1 MPGKNFAQPAAVA
14 DLGRTLFFDP
24 ALSANNLRACA
35 SCHQAGKAFTD
46 GLPLSQSFEPGRMLT
61 RNAPTLVN
69 SVLQRK
75 LFHDGRAFTFEDQA
89 GQVMSNPLEM
99 HNDFSAV
106 AIKLRRSDE
115 YKKLFR
121 EAYSGSEDTQIT
133 NRSILQAIAEYERT
147 LIGMNSRF
155 DRTMSGRE
163 FVMNQDEI
171 NGFNLFAGKANCA
184 SCHFLPLFNSLLP
197 PEYVETEWEV
207 VGAPS
212 AKMVQP
218 RELDPDL
225 GRYNIIPVDIFKH
238 AFKTPT
244 LRNVAI
250 TGPYMHNGVFRTLE
264 EVVEF
269 YDQGGGK
276 GLGYEVPYQTLAEE
290 KLNLTATEKFELISF
305 LNTLTD
311 TTDITSVPVKLPVFP
326 GDMNLNERPVGGEY

>member
-1 MPGKNFAQPAAVA
+1 MNTK
-14 DLGRTLFFDP
+14 
-24 ALSANNLRACA
+24 SY
-35 SCHQAGKAFTD
+35 S
-46 GLPLSQSFEPGRMLT
+46 
-61 RNAPTLVN
+61 
-69 SVLQRK
+69 
-75 LFHDGRAFTFEDQA
+75 
-89 GQVMSNPLEM
+89 
-99 HNDFSAV
+99 
-106 AIKLRRSDE
+106 
-115 YKKLFR
+115 R

-207 VGAPS
+207 VAPS

-238 AFKTPT
+238 AFKEHRHCAMWPSPDSLYAQWSFQDIGRSRGV
-244 LRNVAI
+244 LRS
-250 TGPYMHNGVFRTLE
+250 GRW
-264 EVVEF
+264 
-269 YDQGGGK
+269 K
-276 GLGYEVPYQTLAEE
+276 GIG
-290 KLNLTATEKFELISF
+290 I
-305 LNTLTD
+305 
-311 TTDITSVPVKLPVFP
+311 
-326 GDMNLNERPVGGEY
+326 